1 MVRRRDG
8 EAGDD
13 TGDDDDNGAKWR
25 LRLLTP
31 ASVDTGRLSPDHSWD
46 EPLIR
51 VEADSGVAMP
61 PPGTAA
67 AT

>member
-25 LRLLTP
+25 LRILTP
-31 ASVDTGRLSPDHSWD
+31 DSVNTARRSPHH
-46 EPLIR
+46 R
-51 VEADSGVAMP
+51 
-61 PPGTAA
+61 
-67 AT
+67 